1 MRTSSLEKFQCPGLT
16 LKIIA
21 AVLCLAVIAG
31 RSSAQEFAAQNDA
44 QRAAM
49 PTTSVSYPKGD
60 FYEHLA
66 DSRGQ
71 SPDACDW
78 GWGCGGSP
86 FRSGPGKCDTWRVGP
101 TWGSSVEGLFFSR
114 PGTDIATLA
123 TAAGIA
129 PGAADTLLTDFEH
142 GAGVRALITSTW
154 PQCAGYEVQLGYVGV
169 PEWNASAF
177 QPDTPVVGPGDTQE
191 SFTYQSR
198 LHSLELN
205 VAAQSDAAIKPF
217 AGVRYILF
225 EEDLKDATDE
235 IPGPPPAP
243 DGPDVISNDLL
254 RAVDVENNLIG
265 FHSGLRSDLFSIT
278 KRLYLQG
285 FVGGGIYCN
294 LIDRSSLLRQTTTTT
309 TADDTATMDVD
320 ESGTTSLSNESGFHA
335 ERARFAYTGE
345 ASLAAVMQVNRCFS
359 GRIGYQVLHVG
370 GVELGDAAFLG
381 LTPTSE
387 ELTLHGWFAGMEYR
401 R

>member
-1 MRTSSLEKFQCPGLT
+1 MRDSTLLFHSTMSFVLMLLLAMACASL
-16 LKIIA
+16 
-21 AVLCLAVIAG
+21 
-31 RSSAQEFAAQNDA
+31 
-44 QRAAM
+44 AM
-49 PTTSVSYPKGD
+49 GQPVAMEYPAPATSVAYPKGD

-66 DSRGQ
+66 DAKGQ
-71 SPDACDW
+71 SPDSCDW

-101 TWGSSVEGLFFSR
+101 TWGSSVEGVFFSR

-123 TAAGIA
+123 TVAGIDA
-129 PGAADTLLTDFEH
+129 GATDTLLSDFEH

-177 QPDTPVVGPGDTQE
+177 QPETPAAGPGGTQE
-191 SFTYQSR
+191 SFTYKAQM
-198 LHSLELN
+198 HSLELN
-205 VAAQSDAAIKPF
+205 VAAQRDSAIKPF

-225 EEDLKDATDE
+225 EEDIKDASDG
-235 IPGPPPAP
+235 IPGPPPID
-243 DGPDVISNDLL
+243 DGPDVITTDLL
-254 RAVDVENNLIG
+254 RSMDVENNLIG
-265 FHSGLRSDLFSIT
+265 FHSGVRSDLFSIT
-278 KRLYLQG
+278 KRIYLQG

-294 LIDRSSLLRQTTTTT
+294 LIDRSSILRQTTTTT
-309 TADDTATMDVD
+309 TADISATAAN
-320 ESGTTSLSNESGFHA
+320 EAGTTSLSSESGYLG

-345 ASLAAVMQVNRCFS
+345 ASVAAVMQVNRCFS
-359 GRIGYQVLHVG
+359 GRLGYQVLHLG
-370 GVELGDAAFLG
+370 GVELGDTAFLG

-387 ELTLHGWFAGMEYR
+387 DLTLHGWFAGMEYR